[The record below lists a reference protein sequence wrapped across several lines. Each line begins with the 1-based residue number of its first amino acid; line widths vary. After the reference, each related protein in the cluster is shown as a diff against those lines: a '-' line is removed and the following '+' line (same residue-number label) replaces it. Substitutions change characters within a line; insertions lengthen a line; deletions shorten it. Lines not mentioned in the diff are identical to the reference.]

1 MTSWADIVECD
12 DLALD
17 TDKDWDIAQR
27 HRYTSSTVSVTSYI
41 DDVDDIVDENTL
53 TFSPILPTRQFPTLD
68 ERTYELSDSGRYELR
83 KWINYFPES
92 RTLWDEI
99 IMLSKN
105 RYNDQ
110 YNYLGINI
118 SSQKRR
124 QNLIDWTHINYSKK
138 SNC

>member
-17 TDKDWDIAQR
+17 TDKEWDIAKH
-27 HRYTSSTVSVTSYI
+27 HRYTSSMVSVTPYI
-41 DDVDDIVDENTL
+41 DEVVDENTL
-53 TFSPILPTRQFPTLD
+53 TFSPILPTRQFATFD

-83 KWINYFPES
+83 KWINSFPET

-99 IMLSKN
+99 IMVSKN

-124 QNLIDWTHINYSKK
+124 QNLYDWTHINYSKK

>member
-12 DLALD
+12 NLALD
-17 TDKDWDIAQR
+17 TDKDWDIDQR
-27 HRYTSSTVSVTSYI
+27 HRYTSSMVSVTPYI
-41 DDVDDIVDENTL
+41 DDVDDVVDKNTL
-53 TFSPILPTRQFPTLD
+53 TFSPILPTRQSAAFD

-83 KWINYFPES
+83 KWINSFPET

-99 IMLSKN
+99 IMASKN

-124 QNLIDWTHINYSKK
+124 QNLYDWTHINYSKK